1 MIKHTIELY
10 LEYNRAIARRVLRQK
25 DFGNF
30 QVKCMYESKDFVGHY
45 ISELELQPPEAEI
58 LQELRNELPN
68 LKMLDIGVG
77 AGRTTQHFAGL
88 AKEYIGIDYSS
99 TMIEACRKKFP
110 QYRLEVAD
118 ARNLSIFD
126 DAYFD
131 FILFSFNGIDAVEH
145 EDRLKI
151 LGEIRRVIK
160 KGGYFCFS
168 TLNLNSRRRRRPIT
182 FYKNPLLTLF
192 DVYNFLLNGNFS
204 KNTRNKHEMI
214 FLKYRDFLTRL
225 YFVLP
230 DEMLK
235 QLETFGFSDTKVY
248 DLNNGKSVSDTTN
261 MLDYWVYFLTKA
273 Y

>member
-145 EDRLKI
+145 EDRPAT
-151 LGEIRRVIK
+151 
-160 KGGYFCFS
+160 FAA
-168 TLNLNSRRRRRPIT
+168 SRPWGSN
-182 FYKNPLLTLF
+182 KMAQLLA
-192 DVYNFLLNGNFS
+192 GWS
-204 KNTRNKHEMI
+204 HSGCRGM
-214 FLKYRDFLTRL
+214 
-225 YFVLP
+225 VLP
-230 DEMLK
+230 SLRTQGTERGDEPVV
-235 QLETFGFSDTKVY
+235 QE
-248 DLNNGKSVSDTTN
+248 
-261 MLDYWVYFLTKA
+261 
-273 Y
+273 